1 MSDSTFS
8 FPPEMDAIG
17 SGHCGFWNWNPLP
30 GKPNLNRPR
39 RQRRFD
45 SKSESYGSAESAG
58 SSGFRFPLKQ
68 AVAASSLALTG
79 DTIAQLTQRWRKA
92 EAIKNS
98 VLDSGGSKQDEL
110 WNHLL
115 DHDWLRALRMTS
127 YGFLLYGP
135 GSYAWYKYLDHILP
149 DPTVKNIMLKVLLN
163 QIVLGPSVIAVVF
176 AWNNL
181 WLGKLSELPEKYR
194 KDAFRTLLYGFR
206 FWIPVSAINFW
217 VIPLQARVAFMSMG
231 SIFWNFFL
239 SSTMSK

>member
-1 MSDSTFS
+1 
-8 FPPEMDAIG
+8 MDAIG
-17 SGHCGFWNWNPLP
+17 SGHYGLWNWNPLP
-30 GKPNLNRPR
+30 GKPNSRRPR

-45 SKSESYGSAESAG
+45 SKSESYDSADSAC
-58 SSGFRFPLKQ
+58 SSGFRFPFKQ
-68 AVAASSLALTG
+68 AVAAGSLALTG

-92 EAIKNS
+92 EATKKRS
-98 VLDSGGSKQDEL
+98 ALDSGGASQDEL

-149 DPTVKNIMLKVLLN
+149 IATVKNIMVKVLLN
-163 QIVLGPSVIAVVF
+163 QIVLGPCVIAVVF

-194 KDAFRTLLYGFR
+194 KDALRTLLFGFR
-206 FWIPVSAINFW
+206 FWIPVSALNFW
-217 VIPLQARVAFMSMG
+217 VVPLQARVAFMSTG
-231 SIFWNFFL
+231 SVFWNFFL